1 MIKTD
6 LEEKLG
12 VIIGKAAVQ
21 ITKDE
26 AFANSA
32 VFSLNIP
39 GERIHGDLSS
49 NSALQLS
56 KLLKKSPRIIAE
68 SLVQILEKEISTSS
82 LKDEIGKIEI
92 AGAGFINFFIKDDYF
107 YKKIEEIIRLNSDFG
122 KVDLGNKEKVQ
133 VEFVSANPT
142 GPLSIAHARQAAVGD
157 SLARIMEFL
166 GFSVTREY
174 YLNDEGN
181 QINILGNSIE
191 LRRKELKG
199 EKIDFPED
207 YYQGD
212 YVRDI
217 AAEIANLKPEDK
229 NLNFSE
235 YGVKNIL
242 DGIKNDLAD
251 FNVKFNVWS
260 SQGVLSKSGKIEDT
274 IEFLRKKGFIY
285 DSEGAVWFKSTLF
298 GDDKDRVIIKS
309 DKSYTYLA
317 PDIAYHR
324 DKFARGFKRVINL
337 WGPDHHGYIPRIQA
351 AVSALGHDK
360 DSICVII
367 VQLVTLMREGKVV
380 RMSTRKA
387 SYVTLRQIIDEVGRD
402 VARFFL
408 VARRVSSHLDFD
420 LDLAKKESQEN
431 PVYYIQYAFARISSI
446 LHKEKEEHF
455 PHGNIDLKLLSAPEE
470 LMLMR
475 KLTQFSLSLSLCL
488 DLLDPYPLTQYLT
501 ELAADFHKFYD
512 KHKVLD
518 SQFPDL
524 SHARLKL
531 VNAVRIVLRNGLLLL
546 GLSTPEK
553 M

>member
-12 VIIGKAAVQ
+12 IVIGKAAGQ
-21 ITKDE
+21 ITEDE
-26 AFANSA
+26 AFVSS

-39 GERIHGDLSS
+39 PERIHGDLSS

-56 KLLKKSPRIIAE
+56 KILKKNPRIIAE
-68 SLVQILEKEISTSS
+68 SLVQILEKEISVSP

-92 AGAGFINFFIKDDYF
+92 AGAGFINFFIKDEYF
-107 YKKIEEIIRLNSDFG
+107 YKKIEEIIRLDSDFG

-133 VEFVSANPT
+133 IEFVSANPT

-157 SLARIMEFL
+157 ALSRIMEFL

-181 QINILGNSIE
+181 QINILGNSIKLRLKE
-191 LRRKELKG
+191 LRG

-212 YVRDI
+212 YVKDM
-217 AAEIANLKPEDK
+217 AAEIENLKLE
-229 NLNFSE
+229 NQNFNFSE

-260 SQGVLSKSGKIEDT
+260 SQGALSKSGKIEDT
-274 IEFLRKKGFIY
+274 IEFLRKKDFIY

-337 WGPDHHGYIPRIQA
+337 WGPDHHGYIPRIRA
-351 AVSALGHDK
+351 AVSALGQEK
-360 DSICVII
+360 DALSVII
-367 VQLVTLMREGKVV
+367 VQLVTLLREGKVV
-380 RMSTRKA
+380 PMSTRKA
-387 SYVTLRQIIDEVGRD
+387 SYVTLRQIIDEVGKD

-446 LHKEKEEHF
+446 LHKEKEENF
-455 PHGNIDLKLLSAPEE
+455 PHGNADLKLLTNLEE

-475 KLTQFSLSLSLCL
+475 KLAQFPLALSLCL
-488 DLLDPYPLTQYLT
+488 DLFDPYPLTQYLV
-501 ELAADFHKFYD
+501 ELAADFHKCYD

-518 SQFPDL
+518 LASLDL
-524 SHARLKL
+524 SCARLKL
-531 VNAVRIVLRNGLLLL
+531 LNAVRIVLRNGLLLS
-546 GLSTPEK
+546 GLSAPER